1 MAALPYFD
9 SMSYRL
15 GLLTFLIMQFSG
27 PVMAQS
33 SEIALQQ
40 QIQDTLAKYAGVYAV
55 AFKDLQTGEQVL
67 INAQETFHAASTM
80 KVPVMIEVFRQAAAG
95 HFTLEDTVPVK
106 NEFKSIADSSIY
118 HLSREDDSQ
127 QELYRQIGAHR
138 TLYALMYEM
147 IIMSSNLATNIIIE
161 KVGAENVTQ
170 TAHALG
176 APHIQ
181 VLRGVEDEKAFE
193 KGWNNTTTAYDLLVL
208 FEKIAEGRAVSADAS
223 QAMIKILLD
232 QHFNNVI
239 PAHLPPEVKV
249 AHKTGEI
256 TGVRHDAGIVFLPD
270 GRKYVLVLLSK
281 QLPDI
286 GQGIQAMANVS
297 AIVYRY
303 MQGK

>member
-1 MAALPYFD
+1 M
-9 SMSYRL
+9 
-15 GLLTFLIMQFSG
+15 MQFSR

-55 AFKDLQTGEQVL
+55 AFKDLQTGKQVL

-127 QELYRQIGAHR
+127 QELYRQIGARR

-286 GQGIQAMANVS
+286 AQGVQAMANVS